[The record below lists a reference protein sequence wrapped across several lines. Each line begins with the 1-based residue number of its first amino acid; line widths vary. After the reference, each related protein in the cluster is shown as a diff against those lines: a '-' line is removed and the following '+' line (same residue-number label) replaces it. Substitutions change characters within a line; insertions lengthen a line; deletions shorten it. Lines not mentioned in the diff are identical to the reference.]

1 MIGFAARLRMYM
13 WRTNIQ
19 NMRNTTLAFSFLLLL
34 PAVYG
39 AEAKHPWASFKPGSY
54 AKMKTTTIAGPSKTV
69 TEMTQTLISVDAN
82 TAVVETETKVMGQ
95 SSKTRV
101 NIPLKANAA
110 PAGAASQVKAPTPVN
125 ETITVAGKSL
135 ACKCVEMDT
144 TANGMKT
151 KSRACTSDAVP
162 GGAVKMTSSSTG
174 AVKMET
180 VSELFEFAAK

>member
-1 MIGFAARLRMYM
+1 MTEFASGIRMCL
-13 WRTNIQ
+13 WRTKHPI
-19 NMRNTTLAFSFLLLL
+19 MRNTTLTFSFLLLL
-34 PAVYG
+34 PFAYG

-54 AKMKTTTIAGPSKTV
+54 AKMKTTTMAGPSKTV

-101 NIPLKANAA
+101 NIPLKAAATPANAA
-110 PAGAASQVKAPTPVN
+110 QAKAPTPVN
-125 ETITVAGKSL
+125 ETITVAGKAI

-151 KSRACTSDAVP
+151 KTKAYTSEAVP
-162 GGAVKMTSSSTG
+162 GGAVKMTSTSTG
-174 AVKMET
+174 AMKMET
-180 VSELFEFAAK
+180 VSELVEFAAK